1 MAHRAALD
9 HISRRTENARD
20 GMKFGIGQPVRRY
33 EDFRLITGHGRYTD
47 DVTLPQSA
55 QAFVLRSPAAHARIK
70 NIDATAARRMPGVLF
85 VATGED
91 VQADGL
97 GDLGC
102 QTPLANRDGTPR
114 HDTPRPLLAL
124 GKVRYVGQPV
134 AFVVAA
140 TLSTARD
147 AAEAIEVEYEPL
159 AAVTDAQEAIAPGAP
174 QLFDHIAGN
183 LVFDWD
189 NDMGDAKATAAAFA
203 KAAHVVSLD
212 LVNNRVVANS
222 MEPRNAIAD
231 YNPATG
237 RSTLYTATQGPH
249 FVRDPLAE
257 ALLKIPKDQ
266 LRVITPNVGGGFGMK
281 AFVYPEQAL
290 VVWASRKLQRPV
302 KWQED
307 RSEGFVSDNQG
318 RDHTTR
324 AELALD
330 ESGRFLGLRVS
341 TLANLG
347 AYLSPFGAF
356 VPTRSTDLVSGL
368 YSIGAIHV
376 NVKGVCTNTVPVC
389 AYRGA
394 GRPEAA
400 YLLERIVDAAARQLK
415 TSPDAIRRVNFVPPS
430 AMPYTSVTK
439 LVLDSG
445 EFEKVM
451 DRCMAAAEWTSFPKR
466 RARSEDN
473 GKLRGIG
480 MATYTE
486 RCGGGFPE
494 TASIEFRD
502 ERIELVMGNQEYGTG
517 LVTSYK
523 QLVSDQL
530 GIDADRIDVVMG
542 DTDRTPAGLT
552 GGSRAIAVGGAAL
565 HEAGRTIIGKASQI
579 AAHLL
584 EVSAQDITFADGV
597 FSVPGTD
604 LRIDLMDVARAA
616 RDPAKLPSGLEPGLD
631 ATHHRVPP
639 AQTFP
644 NGCHIVEVEID
655 PETGGVAIER
665 YTIVDDFG
673 RTINP
678 LLLEGQVHGGIAQG
692 IGQALLEHAVYDSD
706 SGQLLAGSFMDY
718 AMPRAGDVPAFA
730 FSTHN
735 VPSTSNPFGVKG
747 AGEAGSVGAPP
758 AVINA
763 VVDAL
768 HRRVGARH
776 IDMPATPRR
785 IWETLNGRH

>member
-1 MAHRAALD
+1 
-9 HISRRTENARD
+9 
-20 GMKFGIGQPVRRY
+20 MKFGIGQPVRRY
-33 EDFRLITGHGRYTD
+33 EDLRLITGHGRYTD
-47 DVTLPQSA
+47 DVTLPHA
-55 QAFVLRSPAAHARIK
+55 AHAFVLRSPVAHANIKRI
-70 NIDATAARRMPGVLF
+70 DVAAARRLPGVLF
-85 VATGED
+85 VAAGDD
-91 VQADGL
+91 VSAEGL

-102 QTPLANRDGTPR
+102 LAALNNRDGTPR
-114 HDTPRPLLAL
+114 HDTPRPVLAQ

-134 AFVVAA
+134 AVAVA
-140 TLSTARD
+140 ETLNAARD
-147 AAEAIEVEYEPL
+147 GAEAIEIEYQPL
-159 AAVTDAQEAIAPGAP
+159 PVVTEARDALEPGAA

-189 NDMGDAKATAAAFA
+189 NDLGDAKATEAAFA
-203 KAAHVVSLD
+203 TAAHIVTLE

-222 MEPRNAIAD
+222 MEPRNALAD
-231 YNPATG
+231 FEPATG
-237 RSTLYTATQGPH
+237 RSILYTASQGPH

-257 ALLKIPKDQ
+257 MILKMPKDK

-281 AFVYPEQAL
+281 AFPYPEHAL
-290 VVWASRKLQRPV
+290 VVWASRKLGRPV

-318 RDHTTR
+318 RDHTTHV
-324 AELALD
+324 ELALD
-330 ESGRFLGLRVS
+330 KSGRFLGLRVS
-341 TLANLG
+341 ILANLG

-368 YSIGAIHV
+368 YAIGAIHV

-415 TSPDAIRRVNFVPPS
+415 MSPDAIRRVNFVPPS
-430 AMPYTSVTK
+430 AMPYTSVTH

-445 EFEKVM
+445 EFEAVM
-451 DRCMAAAEWTSFPKR
+451 DRCMAAAEWASFAKR
-466 RARSEDN
+466 RTESERA

-494 TASIEFRD
+494 TASIEFKD
-502 ERIELVMGNQEYGTG
+502 EQVELVMGNQEYGTG
-517 LVTSYK
+517 LHTAYK
-523 QLVSDQL
+523 QIVSDQL
-530 GIDADRIDVVMG
+530 GIDADRIDVIMG
-542 DTDRTPAGLT
+542 DTDRTPSGLT

-565 HEAGRTIIGKASQI
+565 YEAGRTIIGKGMQLAS
-579 AAHLL
+579 HLL
-584 EVSAQDITFADGV
+584 EVSAKDISFADGV

-604 LRIDLMDVARAA
+604 LRIDLLELAKVA
-616 RDPAKLPSGLEPGLD
+616 RDPAKLPPGMAAGLD
-631 ATHHRVPP
+631 TTHQRVPP

-644 NGCHIVEVEID
+644 NGCHVVEVEID
-655 PETGGVAIER
+655 PETGTVAIER

-678 LLLEGQVHGGIAQG
+678 LLLEGQVHGGIVQG
-692 IGQALLEHAVYDSD
+692 IGQALLEHAVYDPD

-763 VVDAL
+763 IVDAL
-768 HRRVGARH
+768 YHRAGIRH
-776 IDMPATPRR
+776 VDMPATPPQV
-785 IWETLNGRH
+785 WELLNGKGNGAKAAVAAG